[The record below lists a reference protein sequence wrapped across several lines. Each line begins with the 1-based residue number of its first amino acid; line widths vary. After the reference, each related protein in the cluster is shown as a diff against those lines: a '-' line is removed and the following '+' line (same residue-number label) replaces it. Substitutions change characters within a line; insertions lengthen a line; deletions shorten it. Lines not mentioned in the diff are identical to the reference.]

1 MKSVGKK
8 LSKEYGGWN
17 RQAEHDIRSARLCA
31 VTRSSS
37 ESADFTSHVH
47 ILFLYDIIVPNSL
60 SCFTCASFN
69 DAMDCE
75 FCVVSMMSRLYW
87 DEKNQ
92 VTQRKTCPSTT
103 LPMINPTCT
112 GLGFNTAFRW
122 ESSATNNRATALLM
136 KGFLSKPFM

>member
-31 VTRSSS
+31 VIRSSS
-37 ESADFTSHVH
+37 ESVDFTSHVH

-60 SCFTCASFN
+60 SCFTCVSLN

-75 FCVVSMMSRLYW
+75 FCVVSMMSGLYW

-92 VTQRKTCPSTT
+92 VTRRKTCPSTT
-103 LPMINPTCT
+103 FAHDKSHMHWPGI
-112 GLGFNTAFRW
+112 
-122 ESSATNNRATALLM
+122 
-136 KGFLSKPFM
+136 